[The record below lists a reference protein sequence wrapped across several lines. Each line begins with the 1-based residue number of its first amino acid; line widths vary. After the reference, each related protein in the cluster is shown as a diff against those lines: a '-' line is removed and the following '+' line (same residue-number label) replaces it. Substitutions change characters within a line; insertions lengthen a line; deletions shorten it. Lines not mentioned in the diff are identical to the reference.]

1 MFSPGKTGQSKG
13 EETVLSWFSVPGWQT
28 AILEKEQDTVLTVN
42 VAGGRKRREVC
53 NTVDVQY
60 LLQALPENYC
70 FALKQ
75 AKQILHS
82 L

>member
-1 MFSPGKTGQSKG
+1 M
-13 EETVLSWFSVPGWQT
+13 
-28 AILEKEQDTVLTVN
+28 EQDTVLTVN